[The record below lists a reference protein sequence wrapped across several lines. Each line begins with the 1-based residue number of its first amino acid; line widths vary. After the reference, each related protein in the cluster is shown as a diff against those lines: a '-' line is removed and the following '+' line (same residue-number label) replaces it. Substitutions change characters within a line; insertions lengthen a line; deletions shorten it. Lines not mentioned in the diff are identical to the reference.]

1 MKNKRFRIPIIGLIC
16 CMLLGTI
23 AFAVNGRKITATYGG
38 ITIYLNGQKQVATD
52 VNGKTVEPLIY
63 QGTTYVPIRAVSEWL
78 GKTVTWQGSTSSVL
92 INDSVFSDSDVT
104 AAKNVISEFFTLF
117 GDQQYQK
124 MNTLCAGDAASL
136 DFSYG
141 VFGMKEA
148 KLKSCTYNG
157 DYSARANKLVFE
169 CSFTMKPTAN
179 SVSDPNQTSTSCLIY
194 VRKVGSQFWIDEF
207 ASGF

>member
-124 MNTLCAGDAASL
+124 MNTLCA
-136 DFSYG
+136 
-141 VFGMKEA
+141 
-148 KLKSCTYNG
+148 
-157 DYSARANKLVFE
+157 R
-169 CSFTMKPTAN
+169 
-179 SVSDPNQTSTSCLIY
+179 
-194 VRKVGSQFWIDEF
+194 
-207 ASGF
+207 